1 MHLISW
7 LFGNTVQ
14 LKWIRFSV
22 IQLPLWPEFLLRLM
36 AMKKCEAPVEVVEVL
51 PEVVVGQGWVPM
63 EVQSGLTSLQQVLV
77 ITKCFLYFAFIF
89 TKLSLS
95 VASKD
100 FCHLEGG
107 GEVLLPGR
115 WVRGSRP
122 GRSGK
127 PPSSLGCGSVCTC
140 VIIGF

>member
-1 MHLISW
+1 
-7 LFGNTVQ
+7 
-14 LKWIRFSV
+14 
-22 IQLPLWPEFLLRLM
+22 M

-100 FCHLEGG
+100 FCYLEGG
-107 GEVLLPGR
+107 WEVAVLVDR
-115 WVRGSRP
+115 ESRP
-122 GRSGK
+122 
-127 PPSSLGCGSVCTC
+127 V
-140 VIIGF
+140 V